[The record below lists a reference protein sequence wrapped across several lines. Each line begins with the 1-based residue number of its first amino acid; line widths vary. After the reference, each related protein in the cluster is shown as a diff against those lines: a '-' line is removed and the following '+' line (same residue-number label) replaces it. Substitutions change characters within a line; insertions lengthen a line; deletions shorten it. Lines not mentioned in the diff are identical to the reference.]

1 MKDLKRQTVKT
12 WRFLEYFSEKAR
24 RGESGYPHFSGSFAA
39 RRLATRENVGKL
51 ARSGSRVSR
60 PVLLGPL

>member
-24 RGESGYPHFSGSFAA
+24 RGESGYPHFS
-39 RRLATRENVGKL
+39 E
-51 ARSGSRVSR
+51 
-60 PVLLGPL
+60 GPLLHGDSRLERTSASLHEVGRE